1 MLPTTSTFMISVLL
15 LYLKKM
21 NTYFKVG
28 NSYKGDGKVVYIVRC
43 FKGPITNNTG

>member
-1 MLPTTSTFMISVLL
+1 MISVLL

-28 NSYKGDGKVVYIVRC
+28 NSYKGDGKVVYMVRC
-43 FKGPITNNTG
+43 FKGHIMNNIG

>member
-1 MLPTTSTFMISVLL
+1 MMMLLTTSSFMVSVLL

-28 NSYKGDGKVVYIVRC
+28 NSYKGDGKVA
-43 FKGPITNNTG
+43 